1 MEKLKQ
7 ESIHID
13 DWIFERYNSKYNR
26 LWEHMIQCGLL
37 MIQIIVGYIFA
48 LIAIQSL
55 KANTLFYSLLFVM
68 GLLVLLSIVI
78 GRIEL
83 EKLKTRNYLNSLIKH
98 CQSNQCHP

>member
-26 LWEHMIQCGLL
+26 LWENMIQCGLL
-37 MIQIIVGYIFA
+37 MIQIIAGYIFA

-55 KANTLFYSLLFVM
+55 KANTLFYSLLFVI
-68 GLLVLLSIVI
+68 GLLIVLSVVI

-83 EKLKTRNYLNSLIKH
+83 EKLKTRNYLNSLIKRR
-98 CQSNQCHP
+98 QSN

>member
-7 ESIHID
+7 ELTHID

-26 LWEHMIQCGLL
+26 LWEHMVQCGLL

-48 LIAIQSL
+48 LITIQSL
-55 KANTLFYSLLFVM
+55 KANTLFYSLLFVTS
-68 GLLVLLSIVI
+68 LLVVLSVAI

-83 EKLKTRNYLNSLIKH
+83 EKLKTRNYLNSLIKR
-98 CQSNQCHP
+98 CQPNQP